1 MQKEERAN
9 LLPTR
14 AENPYSK
21 HIFILP
27 FVISND
33 KGLEPQANVWGK
45 ISDMKDLPYLE
56 EDRYRYAYEKFLNQE
71 VHDAIRD
78 YSRTYRYKGGER
90 YYQVHCYRKNEDS
103 SVAEND
109 THIQSYQLDINYIL
123 MRLIQD
129 DAKDDTDSRIPARTG
144 FLIIAA
150 DNYYYEDLE
159 SIRAINQYGRRIYDP
174 FLTPVLYY
182 RESPYDITLSDQ
194 SLTEVVSP
202 IAEPRDDFS
211 VGKVEV
217 KSAIKDLFHSF
228 FGQNILLFPQG
239 FREKNDKQLLE
250 INRILDDRMFVLS
263 DYQLEKSD
271 FDELSLAI
279 RETSDP
285 QFKKFC
291 QSSDEDKPEDKWLKL
306 VYKQQKR
313 LYSYIYI
320 DNGDSTCQS
329 ARAIVPLLQRSIYDR
344 WLDSGTIYGVTQ
356 HSMLMVTTKSV
367 PDYLLAYFYSEYLEM
382 ILFVLTQRV
391 RILSFS
397 SDAGE
402 RAKNSENTD
411 AILQLQKRYVIFKNQ
426 FLLPELSSQ
435 EQAVELYQMMQENFF
450 ILSQKEILDDQITS
464 LYEISQA
471 ESAVEEKKRD
481 EKLNNVVL
489 ALTIFTI
496 FTALGDFESSINV
509 ILSVF
514 EVFGVQ
520 DLTKVCLFGLS
531 GSLLVK
537 IVVVFLYILCIVRLI
552 IASEVSYDYPKIF
565 RDMLAYIF
573 GWKRG
578 KK

>member
-56 EDRYRYAYEKFLNQE
+56 EDRYCYAYEKFLNQE

-90 YYQVHCYRKNEDS
+90 YYQVHCYRKEEDS

-174 FLTPVLYY
+174 FLTPVLYV

-194 SLTEVVSP
+194 SLTEVTSP

-211 VGKVEV
+211 VGKVKV

-285 QFKKFC
+285 QFQKFC
-291 QSSDEDKPEDKWLKL
+291 QASDGDGQLEL
-306 VYKQQKR
+306 VYNQQKR

-344 WLDSGTIYGVTQ
+344 WLDYGTIYGVTQ
-356 HSMLMVTTKSV
+356 HSMIMLTTKGV
-367 PDYLLAYFYSEYLEM
+367 PDFLLTYFYTEYLEM

-435 EQAVELYQMMQENFF
+435 EQAMELYQMIQENFF

-481 EKLNNVVL
+481 EKLNMIVL

-496 FTALGDFESSINV
+496 FTALGDFEASINV

-514 EVFGVQ
+514 EVSGVQ
-520 DLTKVCLFGLS
+520 DLTKV
-531 GSLLVK
+531 SLLVNLSK
-537 IVVVFLYILCIVRLI
+537 IVVVSLYIICIVRLI
-552 IASEVSYDYPKIF
+552 KASEVSYDYPKIF

-573 GWKRG
+573 GWKQG

>member
-1 MQKEERAN
+1 MQKVERAN

-56 EDRYRYAYEKFLNQE
+56 EDRYCYAYEKFLNQE

-90 YYQVHCYRKNEDS
+90 YYQVHCYRKEEDS

-129 DAKDDTDSRIPARTG
+129 DAKDATDSRIPARTG
-144 FLIIAA
+144 FLVIAA

-174 FLTPVLYY
+174 FLTPVLYV

-194 SLTEVVSP
+194 SLTEVVRP

-239 FREKNDKQLLE
+239 FRVKNDKQLLE

-271 FDELSLAI
+271 FDALSLAI

-285 QFKKFC
+285 QFQEFC
-291 QSSDEDKPEDKWLKL
+291 QASDGDGQLEL
-306 VYKQQKR
+306 VYNQQKR
-313 LYSYIYI
+313 LYSYIYL

-329 ARAIVPLLQRSIYDR
+329 ARAIDPLLQKSIYDR
-344 WLDSGTIYGVTQ
+344 WLDYGTIYGVTQ
-356 HSMLMVTTKSV
+356 HSMVMVTTKGV
-367 PDYLLAYFYSEYLEM
+367 PDFLLTYFYTEYLEM

-435 EQAVELYQMMQENFF
+435 EQAMELYQMIQENFF

-496 FTALGDFESSINV
+496 FTALGDFEASINV

-514 EVFGVQ
+514 EVSGVQ
-520 DLTKVCLFGLS
+520 DLTKVGLLGLS
-531 GSLLVK
+531 GSLLAK
-537 IVVVFLYILCIVRLI
+537 IVVIFLYILCIVRLI
-552 IASEVSYDYPKIF
+552 KASEVSYDYPKIF

>member
-33 KGLEPQANVWGK
+33 KGLELQANVWGK

-90 YYQVHCYRKNEDS
+90 YYQVHCYRKEEDS

-194 SLTEVVSP
+194 SSTEVVSP

-211 VGKVEV
+211 VGKVKV

-285 QFKKFC
+285 QFQKFC
-291 QSSDEDKPEDKWLKL
+291 QASDGDGQLEL
-306 VYKQQKR
+306 VYNQQKR
-313 LYSYIYI
+313 LYSYIYL

-344 WLDSGTIYGVTQ
+344 WLDYGTIYGVTQ
-356 HSMLMVTTKSV
+356 HSMIMLTTKGV
-367 PDYLLAYFYSEYLEM
+367 PDFLLTYFYTEYLEM

-481 EKLNNVVL
+481 EKLNMIVL

-496 FTALGDFESSINV
+496 FTALGDFEASINV

-514 EVFGVQ
+514 EVSGVQ
-520 DLTKVCLFGLS
+520 DLTKV
-531 GSLLVK
+531 SLLVNLSK
-537 IVVVFLYILCIVRLI
+537 IVVVSLYILCIVRLI
-552 IASEVSYDYPKIF
+552 KASEVSYDYPKIF

>member
-1 MQKEERAN
+1 MQKVERAN

-56 EDRYRYAYEKFLNQE
+56 EDRYCYAYEKFLNQE

-90 YYQVHCYRKNEDS
+90 YYQVHCYRKEEDS

-194 SLTEVVSP
+194 SLTEVTSP

-211 VGKVEV
+211 VGKVKV

-285 QFKKFC
+285 QFQKFC
-291 QSSDEDKPEDKWLKL
+291 QASDGDGQLEL
-306 VYKQQKR
+306 VYNQQKR

-320 DNGDSTCQS
+320 DNGDSTCQT

-344 WLDSGTIYGVTQ
+344 WLDYGTIYGVTQ
-356 HSMLMVTTKSV
+356 HSMIMLTTKGV
-367 PDYLLAYFYSEYLEM
+367 PDFLLTYFYTEYLEM

-435 EQAVELYQMMQENFF
+435 EQAMELYQMIQENFF

-471 ESAVEEKKRD
+471 ESAVEERKRD
-481 EKLNNVVL
+481 EKLNMIVL

-496 FTALGDFESSINV
+496 FTALGDFEASINV
-509 ILSVF
+509 ILSGVF
-514 EVFGVQ
+514 EVSGVQ
-520 DLTKVCLFGLS
+520 DLTKVGLFGLS
-531 GSLLVK
+531 GSLLLK

-552 IASEVSYDYPKIF
+552 KASEVSYDYPKIF

>member
-1 MQKEERAN
+1 MQKVERAN

-56 EDRYRYAYEKFLNQE
+56 EDRYCYAYEKFLNQE

-90 YYQVHCYRKNEDS
+90 YYQVHCYRKEEDS

-159 SIRAINQYGRRIYDP
+159 SIRAINQYSRRIYDP

-194 SLTEVVSP
+194 SLTEVTSP

-211 VGKVEV
+211 VGKVKV

-285 QFKKFC
+285 QFQKFC
-291 QSSDEDKPEDKWLKL
+291 QASDGDGQLEL
-306 VYKQQKR
+306 VYNQQKR

-320 DNGDSTCQS
+320 DNGDSTCQT

-344 WLDSGTIYGVTQ
+344 WLDYGTIYGVTQ
-356 HSMLMVTTKSV
+356 HSMIMLTTKGV
-367 PDYLLAYFYSEYLEM
+367 PDFLLTYFYTEYLEM

-435 EQAVELYQMMQENFF
+435 EQAMELYQMIQENFF

-471 ESAVEEKKRD
+471 ESAVEERKRD
-481 EKLNNVVL
+481 EKLNMIVL

-496 FTALGDFESSINV
+496 FTALGDFEASINV
-509 ILSVF
+509 ILSGVF
-514 EVFGVQ
+514 EVSGVQ
-520 DLTKVCLFGLS
+520 DLTKVGLFGLS

-552 IASEVSYDYPKIF
+552 KASEVSYDYPKIF

>member
-1 MQKEERAN
+1 MQKVERAN

-56 EDRYRYAYEKFLNQE
+56 EDRYCYAYEKFLNQE

-90 YYQVHCYRKNEDS
+90 YYQVHCYRKEEDS

-194 SLTEVVSP
+194 SLTEVTSP

-211 VGKVEV
+211 VGKVKV

-285 QFKKFC
+285 QFQKFC
-291 QSSDEDKPEDKWLKL
+291 QASDGDGQLEL
-306 VYKQQKR
+306 VYNQQKR

-320 DNGDSTCQS
+320 DNGDSTCQT

-344 WLDSGTIYGVTQ
+344 WLDYGTIYGVTQ
-356 HSMLMVTTKSV
+356 HSMIMLTTKGV
-367 PDYLLAYFYSEYLEM
+367 PDFLLTYFYTEYLEM

-435 EQAVELYQMMQENFF
+435 EQAMELYQMIQENFF

-471 ESAVEEKKRD
+471 ESAVEERKRD
-481 EKLNNVVL
+481 EKLNMIVL

-496 FTALGDFESSINV
+496 FTALGDFEASINV
-509 ILSVF
+509 ILSGVF
-514 EVFGVQ
+514 EVSGVQ
-520 DLTKVCLFGLS
+520 DLTKVGLFGLS

-552 IASEVSYDYPKIF
+552 KASEVSYDYPKIF

>member
-1 MQKEERAN
+1 MKRVERKN
-9 LLPTR
+9 LLPTK
-14 AENPYSK
+14 AEKPYSK

-33 KGLEPQANVWGK
+33 KGQTNWKGSWVE
-45 ISDMKDLPYLE
+45 ISKMENLPYLKDE
-56 EDRYRYAYEKFLNQE
+56 QFRYAYEKFLNQE

-78 YSRTYRYKGGER
+78 YSRTYRYREEGL
-90 YYQVHCYRKNEDS
+90 YYQIHCYRKGEGT
-103 SVAEND
+103 SVDGND
-109 THIQSYQLDINYIL
+109 TFIQSYQLDIDYIL

-129 DAKDDTDSRIPARTG
+129 DAKDDTGRRIPARTG

-150 DNYYYEDLE
+150 DNYHYEDLE

-174 FLTPVLYY
+174 FLTPVLYS

-194 SLTEVVSP
+194 SLTETIRP
-202 IAEPRDDFS
+202 LAEHRDDFT

-228 FGQNILLFPQG
+228 FGSDILLFHQG
-239 FREKNDKQLLE
+239 FKEKNSQDLLE

-263 DYQLEKSD
+263 DYRLDSDSFDQLSLGIREKSD
-271 FDELSLAI
+271 S
-279 RETSDP
+279 
-285 QFKKFC
+285 QFKTLC
-291 QSSDEDKPEDKWLKL
+291 APNGEEEQSEV

-329 ARAIVPLLQRSIYDR
+329 ARAIGPLLQRSIYDR
-344 WLDSGTIYGVTQ
+344 WLDYGTIYGITQ
-356 HSMLMVTTKSV
+356 HSMLMVTTKGV
-367 PDYLLAYFYSEYLEM
+367 PDFLLAYFYTEYLEM

-450 ILSQKEILDDQITS
+450 ILSQREILDDQIAS

-471 ESAVEEKKRD
+471 ESVAEEKKRD
-481 EKLNNVVL
+481 EELNMIVL

-496 FTALGDFESSINV
+496 FTALGDFEASINV
-509 ILSVF
+509 ILSML
-514 EVFGVQ
+514 EVVGVQ
-520 DLTKVCLFGLS
+520 DLIKGGLFGLAPS
-531 GSLLVK
+531 FLAK
-537 IVVVFLYILCIVRLI
+537 IVVIFLYVLCIARLI
-552 IASEVSYDYPKIF
+552 KASEVSYAYPKIF
-565 RDMLAYIF
+565 RDMLAYVF

>member
-14 AENPYSK
+14 AEHPYSK

-33 KGLEPQANVWGK
+33 KGLEPQADVWGK

-129 DAKDDTDSRIPARTG
+129 DAKDDTDSRIAARTG

-174 FLTPVLYY
+174 FLTPVLFV

-194 SLTEVVSP
+194 SLTEVVRP
-202 IAEPRDDFS
+202 IAEPRDDSS

-285 QFKKFC
+285 QFQKFC
-291 QSSDEDKPEDKWLKL
+291 QASDGDGQLEL
-306 VYKQQKR
+306 VYNQQKR
-313 LYSYIYI
+313 LYSYIYL

-344 WLDSGTIYGVTQ
+344 WLDYGTIYGVTQ
-356 HSMLMVTTKSV
+356 HSMIMLTTKGV
-367 PDYLLAYFYSEYLEM
+367 PDFLLTYFYTEYLEM

-509 ILSVF
+509 ILSGVF
-514 EVFGVQ
+514 EVSGVQ
-520 DLTKVCLFGLS
+520 DLTKVGLFGLS

-552 IASEVSYDYPKIF
+552 KASEVSYDYPKIF

>member
-1 MQKEERAN
+1 MQKVERAN

-56 EDRYRYAYEKFLNQE
+56 EDRYCYAYEKFLNQE

-90 YYQVHCYRKNEDS
+90 YYQVHCYRKEEDS

-194 SLTEVVSP
+194 SLTEVTSP

-211 VGKVEV
+211 VGKVKV

-285 QFKKFC
+285 QFQKFC
-291 QSSDEDKPEDKWLKL
+291 QASDGDGQLEL
-306 VYKQQKR
+306 VYNQQKR

-344 WLDSGTIYGVTQ
+344 WLDYGTIYGVTQ
-356 HSMLMVTTKSV
+356 HSMIMLTTKGV
-367 PDYLLAYFYSEYLEM
+367 PDFLLTYFYTEYLEM

-509 ILSVF
+509 ILSGVF
-514 EVFGVQ
+514 EVSGVQ
-520 DLTKVCLFGLS
+520 DLTKVGLFGLS

-552 IASEVSYDYPKIF
+552 KASEVSYDYPKIF